1 MCDYPKLRI
10 RLGEPIMNS
19 MKATELKNLVEAGD
33 YKPDPSRIATAMLR
47 RRGVRELLTGAYAG
61 AADRSHGSAQLH
73 HRAA

>member
-19 MKATELKNLVEAGD
+19 MKATELKNLVETGS
-33 YKPDPSRIATAMLR
+33 YKPDPSRVANAMLR

-61 AADRSHGSAQLH
+61 AADRSRGSAGLR

>member
-1 MCDYPKLRI
+1 
-10 RLGEPIMNS
+10 MNS

-33 YKPDPSRIATAMLR
+33 YKPDPSRVATAMLR

-61 AADRSHGSAQLH
+61 AADRSHGSGQLR

>member
-19 MKATELKNLVEAGD
+19 MKATELKNLVESGT
-33 YKPDPSRIATAMLR
+33 YKPDPSRVANAMLR

-61 AADRSHGSAQLH
+61 AADRSHGSAGLRH
-73 HRAA
+73 HAA

>member
-10 RLGEPIMNS
+10 EMGEPINKP
-19 MKATELKNLVEAGD
+19 MKATELKSRVDAGT
-33 YKPDPSRIATAMLR
+33 YKPDPSRVATAMLR

-61 AADRSHGSAQLH
+61 AAGQTQGSPQLR

>member
-19 MKATELKNLVEAGD
+19 MKATELKNLVESGT
-33 YKPDPSRIATAMLR
+33 YKPDPSRVANAMLR
-47 RRGVRELLTGAYAG
+47 RRGVRELLTGA
-61 AADRSHGSAQLH
+61 AADRSHGSASLR

>member
-19 MKATELKNLVEAGD
+19 MKATELKNLVESGS
-33 YKPDPSRIATAMLR
+33 YKPDPSRVANAMLR

-61 AADRSHGSAQLH
+61 AADRSHGSAGLR